1 MSKGIKELAQMT
13 KLMGIDDIS
22 MQCYIVLTY
31 NRHDLVYFC
40 QLYDD
45 NVLGLCNLHIQ
56 TRLFGGK
63 KLIKRFV
70 WI

>member
-1 MSKGIKELAQMT
+1 MAFLCNVSFIL
-13 KLMGIDDIS
+13 L
-22 MQCYIVLTY
+22 Y

-63 KLIKRFV
+63 KFIKGLSGFGAVEENRQTLEV
-70 WI
+70 S